1 MTSAKTSLK
10 ITCAAWIFDYLSRV
24 RDVMYTENK
33 LGLLR
38 RKVTEKL
45 ERLQGSSSSL
55 AISCFLVQTTKLL
68 SFACVSTPC
77 TPNRNHFL

>member
-10 ITCAAWIFDYLSRV
+10 ITCAGYLSRV

-45 ERLQGSSSSL
+45 ERLRINDKI
-55 AISCFLVQTTKLL
+55 AFVCSCFNSLYPKWEPL
-68 SFACVSTPC
+68 SLITSS
-77 TPNRNHFL
+77 R